1 MGKRKPSE
9 NMTINAAARFLGI
22 HPTDMQAYIDEGRII
37 STDGCI
43 SRLLV
48 ESIRERQE
56 EYISLRDYLKRHNGG
71 LFDSRLIRNREKY
84 IDFLEE
90 HGYFGIQ
97 TIDPETLILKASE
110 KEGCFIA
117 KEDIPFL
124 DYKSRDFFADYG
136 LSEQE
141 KTDRILSG
149 ASGHNHTKDCVAG
162 YLNFIHD
169 ERNIYTPSLTD
180 FTRIVFELPD
190 IIYVTDEDILNGME
204 SAGTRKTRELL
215 TGFFTYAASR
225 KNVSY
230 HSVELKKAESNP
242 PAAYPYADFV
252 KLAKAL
258 FNDTYDR
265 EHRLTERALENSSY
279 AEAWMFLAC
288 HYVCGWRATDIC
300 SRWVYPN
307 LRDGGNPF
315 GINTATLKEDILAGR
330 IPDTVYES
338 VALYVIRRIEMSYN
352 VPGKTGKGKLRSE
365 IVPELRVFFGRL
377 TLIAEHHHLRSGEGY
392 MKAYRAASYR
402 NWVTCREFFGED
414 FYAVTGKHAISS
426 RRLNK
431 SYLQGREQ
439 AARANGNTTLASH
452 VIASYARS
460 HANVDTTVAYLKDH
474 GLTGESAGV
483 VLFMMMQRGVF
494 GVSLYHALLAAFPD
508 AFGKLTAKEQT
519 RLMAQVPMSA
529 YELESAASVFAASEE
544 MAAELACGKTE
555 LPRVVLRAMLAIGQG
570 QGRAK
575 DEGVHCMR
583 KALGLCCDHPLYESC
598 LANLCPHYVFTS
610 EGVPALARVIRDYAE
625 KARTT
630 GDKKYETSL
639 RKYII
644 PAFQDVLNDVIR
656 EMSAAERASTRKL
669 LKEVLY
675 E

>member
-9 NMTINAAARFLGI
+9 SLTVNAAARFLGI
-22 HPTDMQAYIDEGRII
+22 QPSDMQTYIDAGRII
-37 STDGCI
+37 STDGRI
-43 SRLLV
+43 SGLLL
-48 ESIRERQE
+48 ENIRERQE
-56 EYISLRDYLKRHNGG
+56 KYISLRDYLKGHDGG
-71 LFDSRLIRNREKY
+71 LFDSRLVRNREKY
-84 IDFLEE
+84 TDFLEE

-110 KEGCFIA
+110 KEGWFIA
-117 KEDIPFL
+117 KEDISFL
-124 DYKSRDFFADYG
+124 DYKSQDFFADFG

-149 ASGHNHTKDCVAG
+149 ASGHSHTKDCVAG

-180 FTRIVFELPD
+180 FARIVFELPD
-190 IIYVTDEDILNGME
+190 IIYVTDEDILNAME
-204 SAGTRKTRELL
+204 SAGTRKTKELL

-230 HSVELKKAESNP
+230 HSVELKKAECNP

-252 KLAKAL
+252 KLARVL

-265 EHRLTERALENSSY
+265 EHRLTERALENSSC

-288 HYVCGWRATDIC
+288 HYVCGWRSTDIC

-307 LRDGGNPF
+307 LKEGSNPF
-315 GINTATLKEDILAGR
+315 GINTGTLKEDILTGR

-352 VPGKTGKGKLRSE
+352 VPGKTGKGKLRSA

-392 MKAYRAASYR
+392 MRPYRAAGYR

-431 SYLQGREQ
+431 SYLQGMEQ
-439 AARANGNTTLASH
+439 AARADGNTTLVSH

-474 GLTGESAGV
+474 GLTGESAEV

-508 AFGKLTAKEQT
+508 AFGKLTAKEQS
-519 RLMAQVPMSA
+519 RLMAQVPLSA
-529 YELESAASVFAASEE
+529 YELETAGSVFAASEE

-570 QGRAK
+570 QGKAK
-575 DEGVHCMR
+575 G
-583 KALGLCCDHPLYESC
+583 
-598 LANLCPHYVFTS
+598 

-625 KARTT
+625 KAQRT
-630 GDKKYETSL
+630 GDKKYEAAL

-656 EMSAAERASTRKL
+656 EMSSAEKASTRKL
-669 LKEVLY
+669 LEEVLH

>member
-9 NMTINAAARFLGI
+9 SLTVNAAARFLGI
-22 HPTDMQAYIDEGRII
+22 QPSDMQTYIDAGRII
-37 STDGCI
+37 STDGRI
-43 SRLLV
+43 SGLLL
-48 ESIRERQE
+48 ENIRERQE
-56 EYISLRDYLKRHNGG
+56 KYISLRDYLKGHDGG
-71 LFDSRLIRNREKY
+71 LFDSRLVRNREKY
-84 IDFLEE
+84 TDFLEE

-110 KEGCFIA
+110 KEGWFIA
-117 KEDIPFL
+117 KEDISFL
-124 DYKSRDFFADYG
+124 DYKSQDFFADFG

-149 ASGHNHTKDCVAG
+149 ASGHSHTKDCVAG

-180 FTRIVFELPD
+180 FARIVFELPD
-190 IIYVTDEDILNGME
+190 IIYVTDEDILNAME
-204 SAGTRKTRELL
+204 SAGTRKTKELL

-230 HSVELKKAESNP
+230 HSVELKKAECNP

-252 KLAKAL
+252 KLARVL

-265 EHRLTERALENSSY
+265 EHRLTERALENSSC

-288 HYVCGWRATDIC
+288 HYVCGWRSTDIC

-307 LRDGGNPF
+307 LKEGSNPF
-315 GINTATLKEDILAGR
+315 GINTGTLKEDILAGR
-330 IPDTVYES
+330 ISDTVYEN

-352 VPGKTGKGKLRSE
+352 VPGKTGKGKLRSA
-365 IVPELRVFFGRL
+365 IVPDLRVFFGRL
-377 TLIAEHHHLRSGEGY
+377 TLIAEYHHLRSGEGY
-392 MKAYRAASYR
+392 MRPYRAAGYR

-431 SYLQGREQ
+431 SYLQGMEQ
-439 AARANGNTTLASH
+439 AARADGNTTLVSH

-474 GLTGESAGV
+474 GLTGESAEV

-508 AFGKLTAKEQT
+508 AFGKLTAKEQS
-519 RLMAQVPMSA
+519 RLMAQVPLSA
-529 YELESAASVFAASEE
+529 YELETAGSVFAASEE

-570 QGRAK
+570 QGKAK
-575 DEGVHCMR
+575 DDGVYCKR

-598 LANLCPHYVFTS
+598 LANLCPHYVFTG

-625 KARTT
+625 KAQRT
-630 GDKKYETSL
+630 GDKKYEAAL

-656 EMSAAERASTRKL
+656 EMSSAEKASTRKL
-669 LKEVLY
+669 LEEVLH

>member
-1 MGKRKPSE
+1 MRKRKPSE
-9 NMTINAAARFLGI
+9 SMTVSAAARFLGI
-22 HPTDMQAYIDEGRII
+22 HPSDMQAYINAGRII

-43 SRLLV
+43 SRFLV

-56 EYISLRDYLKRHNGG
+56 EYISLRDYLKGHDGG
-71 LFDSRLIRNREKY
+71 LFNSRLVRNREKY

-97 TIDPETLILKASE
+97 TVDLETLILKASE
-110 KEGCFIA
+110 KEGWFIA
-117 KEDIPFL
+117 KEDISFL

-149 ASGHNHTKDCVAG
+149 ASGHSHTKDCIAG

-180 FTRIVFELPD
+180 FVRIIFELPD
-190 IIYVTDEDILNGME
+190 IIYVTDEDILNAME
-204 SAGTRKTRELL
+204 SAGTRKTKELL

-252 KLAKAL
+252 KLAKVL

-288 HYVCGWRATDIC
+288 HYVCGWRSTDIC

-307 LRDGGNPF
+307 LKEGRNPF
-315 GINTATLKEDILAGR
+315 GISTGTLKEDILTGR

-338 VALYVIRRIEMSYN
+338 VTLYVIRRIEMSYN
-352 VPGKTGKGKLRSE
+352 VPGKTGKGKLRSA

-377 TLIAEHHHLRSGEGY
+377 TLIAEHHHLSSGEGY
-392 MKAYRAASYR
+392 MKPYRAAGYR
-402 NWVTCREFFGED
+402 NWVTCREFFGDD
-414 FYAVTGKHAISS
+414 FYAVTGKRAISS

-431 SYLQGREQ
+431 SYLQGMEQ
-439 AARANGNTTLASH
+439 AARADGNTTLVSH

-460 HANVDTTVAYLKDH
+460 HANVDTTVCYLKDH
-474 GLTGESAGV
+474 GLTGESADV
-483 VLFMMMQRGVF
+483 VLYMMMQRGVF

-508 AFGKLTAKEQT
+508 AFGKLTAKEQS
-519 RLMAQVPMSA
+519 RLMAQIPLSA
-529 YELESAASVFAASEE
+529 YELESAGSVFAASEE
-544 MAAELACGKTE
+544 IAAELARGKTE

-570 QGRAK
+570 QGKAK
-575 DEGVHCMR
+575 DEGVYCKR

-610 EGVPALARVIRDYAE
+610 EGVPALVRVIRDYAE
-625 KARTT
+625 KARHT
-630 GDKKYETSL
+630 GDKKYEAAL
-639 RKYII
+639 RKCII
-644 PAFQDVLNDVIR
+644 PAFQDVMNAVIL
-656 EMSAAERASTRKL
+656 EMSGAEKASTRKL
-669 LKEVLY
+669 LEEVLH

>member
-1 MGKRKPSE
+1 MGKRKPPE
-9 NMTINAAARFLGI
+9 NLTVNAATRFLGI
-22 HPTDMQAYIDEGRII
+22 HLSDMQAYIDAGRII
-37 STDGCI
+37 CTDGCI
-43 SRLLV
+43 SRLLM
-48 ESIRERQE
+48 ENIREQQE
-56 EYISLRDYLKRHNGG
+56 KYISLRNYLKGHDGG
-71 LFDSRLIRNREKY
+71 LFDSRLVRNREKY

-90 HGYFGIQ
+90 HGYFSIQ

-141 KTDRILSG
+141 KTERILSG

-169 ERNIYTPSLTD
+169 EGNIYTPSLTD
-180 FTRIVFELPD
+180 FVRILFELPD
-190 IIYVTDEDILNGME
+190 IVYVTDEDILNGME

-215 TGFFTYAASR
+215 TGFFMYAASR

-252 KLAKAL
+252 KLAKVL

-265 EHRLTERALENSSY
+265 EHRLTERALENSSC

-288 HYVCGWRATDIC
+288 HYVCGWRSTDIC
-300 SRWVYPN
+300 ARWVYPN
-307 LRDGGNPF
+307 LKDGSNPF
-315 GINTATLKEDILAGR
+315 GINTGTLKEDILAGR

-431 SYLQGREQ
+431 SYLQGMEQ

-529 YELESAASVFAASEE
+529 YELETAASVFAASEE
-544 MAAELACGKTE
+544 MAAELSCGKTE
-555 LPRVVLRAMLAIGQG
+555 LPMMVLRAMLAIGQG

-610 EGVPALARVIRDYAE
+610 EGIPALARVIRDYAE
-625 KARTT
+625 KARCT
-630 GDKKYETSL
+630 GDKKYEAAL

-656 EMSAAERASTRKL
+656 EMSGAEKASIRKL
-669 LKEVLY
+669 LKEVLH

>member
-1 MGKRKPSE
+1 MGKRKLSE
-9 NMTINAAARFLGI
+9 KMTVNAAARFLGV
-22 HPTDMQAYIDEGRII
+22 HPAEMQAYIDAGRII

-43 SRLLV
+43 SRLLL
-48 ESIRERQE
+48 EDIRERQE
-56 EYISLRDYLKRHNGG
+56 KYISLRDYLKGHDGG
-71 LFDSRLIRNREKY
+71 LFDSRLVRNREKY

-97 TIDPETLILKASE
+97 TIDPEAFILKASE

-117 KEDIPFL
+117 KEDLSFL
-124 DYKSRDFFADYG
+124 DYKSQDFFAEFG

-141 KTDRILSG
+141 KTDRIISVV
-149 ASGHNHTKDCVAG
+149 SGHDHTKDCVAG
-162 YLNFIHD
+162 YLNHIHD
-169 ERNIYTPSLTD
+169 EGNIYTPSLTD
-180 FTRIVFELPD
+180 FARIVFELPD

-204 SAGTRKTRELL
+204 SAATRKTRELL
-215 TGFFTYAASR
+215 TGFFAYAASR
-225 KNVSY
+225 KSVSY
-230 HSVELKKAESNP
+230 HSVGLKKAESNP

-252 KLAKAL
+252 KLAKIL

-265 EHRLTERALENSSY
+265 EHRLTARALENSSY

-288 HYVCGWRATDIC
+288 HYVCGWRSTDIC

-307 LRDGGNPF
+307 LKEDSNPF
-315 GINTATLKEDILAGR
+315 GINTGTLKEDILTGR

-338 VALYVIRRIEMSYN
+338 VTLYVIRRIEMSYN
-352 VPGKTGKGKLRSE
+352 VPGKTGKGKLRSA

-377 TLIAEHHHLRSGEGY
+377 ILIAEHHHLRSGEGY
-392 MKAYRAASYR
+392 TKAYRAASYR

-414 FYAVTGKHAISS
+414 FYAVTGKRAISS

-431 SYLQGREQ
+431 SYLQGMEQ
-439 AARANGNTTLASH
+439 AARADGNTTLVSH

-460 HANVDTTVAYLKDH
+460 HTNVDTTVAYLKDH

-483 VLFMMMQRGVF
+483 VLYLMMQRGVF

-508 AFGKLTAKEQT
+508 AFGKLTAKEQS
-519 RLMAQVPMSA
+519 RLMAQVPLSA
-529 YELESAASVFAASEE
+529 YELESAGSVFAASEE

-555 LPRVVLRAMLAIGQG
+555 LPTVVLRAMLAIGQG
-570 QGRAK
+570 QGKAK

-598 LANLCPHYVFTS
+598 LANLCPHYILSS
-610 EGVPALARVIRDYAE
+610 EGIPALARVIRDYVE
-625 KARTT
+625 KAQRTV
-630 GDKKYETSL
+630 DKKYEAAL

-656 EMSAAERASTRKL
+656 EMSSSEQVSTRKL
-669 LKEVLY
+669 LKEVLH

>member
-9 NMTINAAARFLGI
+9 SMTVSAAARFLGI
-22 HPTDMQAYIDEGRII
+22 QPSDMQAYINAGRII

-43 SRLLV
+43 SRFLV

-56 EYISLRDYLKRHNGG
+56 EYISLRDYLKGHDGG
-71 LFDSRLIRNREKY
+71 LFNSRLVRNREKY

-97 TIDPETLILKASE
+97 TVDPETLILKASE
-110 KEGCFIA
+110 KEGWFIA
-117 KEDIPFL
+117 KEDISFL

-149 ASGHNHTKDCVAG
+149 ASGHSHTKDCIAG

-180 FTRIVFELPD
+180 FVRIIFELPD
-190 IIYVTDEDILNGME
+190 IIYVTDEDILNAME
-204 SAGTRKTRELL
+204 SAGTIKTKELL

-252 KLAKAL
+252 KLAKVL

-288 HYVCGWRATDIC
+288 HYVCGWRSTDIC

-307 LRDGGNPF
+307 LKEGRNPF
-315 GINTATLKEDILAGR
+315 GISTGTLKEDILTGR

-338 VALYVIRRIEMSYN
+338 VTLYVIRRIEMSYN
-352 VPGKTGKGKLRSE
+352 VPGKTGKGKLRSA

-377 TLIAEHHHLRSGEGY
+377 TLIAEHHHLSSGEGY
-392 MKAYRAASYR
+392 MKPYRAAGYR
-402 NWVTCREFFGED
+402 NWVTCREFFGDD
-414 FYAVTGKHAISS
+414 FYAVTGKRAISS

-431 SYLQGREQ
+431 SYLQGMEQ
-439 AARANGNTTLASH
+439 AARADGNTTLVSH

-474 GLTGESAGV
+474 GLTGESAEV
-483 VLFMMMQRGVF
+483 VLYMMMQRGVF

-508 AFGKLTAKEQT
+508 AFGKLTVKEQS
-519 RLMAQVPMSA
+519 RLMAQVPLSA
-529 YELESAASVFAASEE
+529 YELESAGSVFAASEE
-544 MAAELACGKTE
+544 MAAELACGKAE
-555 LPRVVLRAMLAIGQG
+555 LPQMVLRAMLAIGQG
-570 QGRAK
+570 QGKAK
-575 DEGVHCMR
+575 DKGVYCKR

-610 EGVPALARVIRDYAE
+610 EGVPALVRVIRDYAE
-625 KARTT
+625 KARHT
-630 GDKKYETSL
+630 GDKKYEAAL
-639 RKYII
+639 RKCII
-644 PAFQDVLNDVIR
+644 PAFQDVMNAVIR
-656 EMSAAERASTRKL
+656 EMSGAEKASTRKL
-669 LKEVLY
+669 LEEVLH